1 MLTEQNMVAVAPIR
15 LAAWS
20 LSHSGEAGN
29 VRNAFFR
36 DWELDAAVSSLV
48 GGGWLLKFVDSKL

>member
-1 MLTEQNMVAVAPIR
+1 MVAVALVR

-48 GGGWLLKFVDSKL
+48 GGGWLMKFLDSKL